1 MTRRPDIGERAA
13 RAMADPWVLLASGLG
28 GGLAWAAGIVP
39 AVAAGG
45 IGLGMVVAAGAAA
58 AGVAALTERDEAE
71 EPELQLMPGTVQARL
86 VDTLKGYLG
95 DLATLRAS
103 RLPDTITD
111 SAIEALVATGGAHIS
126 AMRTAVAVDRLDA
139 ALARSQAVASQSGP
153 AGAPPGVRESI
164 GRMGER
170 RDALLG
176 RLDAAVAEVAEVYTK
191 LLELSATVDAPLD
204 AEGAQVSE
212 VETVNA
218 SLDALRASF
227 AELERDAAGPAVP

>member
-1 MTRRPDIGERAA
+1 MARKPDVGERAA
-13 RAMADPWVLLASGLG
+13 RAMADPWLLLASAFT
-28 GGLAWAAGIVP
+28 GGLAWAAGVVP

-45 IGLGMVVAAGAAA
+45 IGLGMVVVGGAAA
-58 AGVAALTERDEAE
+58 AGVAALTNRDEPE
-71 EPELQLMPGTVQARL
+71 EPGLELMPGTVQARL
-86 VDTLKGYLG
+86 VDTLEGYLG

-126 AMRTAVAVDRLDA
+126 ATRTAVAVDRLDA
-139 ALARSQAVASQSGP
+139 ALARGQAVASQSGP
-153 AGAPPGVRESI
+153 SGAPSGVTESI
-164 GRMGER
+164 RRMGAR

-191 LLELSATVDAPLD
+191 LLELSATLDAPLD
-204 AEGAQVSE
+204 SEGAQVSE

-218 SLDALRASF
+218 SLDALRNSF
-227 AELERDAAGPAVP
+227 AELERDAAGPAAP